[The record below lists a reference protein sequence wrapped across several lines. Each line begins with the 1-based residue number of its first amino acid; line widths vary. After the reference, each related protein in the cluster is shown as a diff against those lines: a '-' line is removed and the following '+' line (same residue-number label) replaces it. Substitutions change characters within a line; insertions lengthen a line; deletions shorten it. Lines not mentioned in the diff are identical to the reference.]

1 MAQIEKISEYQ
12 ASSMIVDDDDEKSAE
27 SSSCSVVSDRFEVFS
42 GMRMLRLEDDSF
54 EYEIV
59 KKNFAV
65 GMESAGVEAVKV
77 VAIHKN
83 LHSGWTRRA
92 RYETFRIFE
101 KAVAQKCGGNANII
115 GYGWYGGSR
124 DEICEIL
131 LHGFSG
137 CTRSGSH
144 GVGIHLFS
152 NDYSF
157 DG

>member
-1 MAQIEKISEYQ
+1 
-12 ASSMIVDDDDEKSAE
+12 MIVGDDDEKSGE
-27 SSSCSVVSDRFEVFS
+27 SSSSSSSSVAWDGFEVFR
-42 GMRMLRLEDDSF
+42 GMRMLRLEEDSF

-65 GMESAGVEAVKV
+65 GMEPAGVDANV

-101 KAVAQKCGGNANII
+101 KAVAHKCGGNANII

-124 DEICEIL
+124 DEISEIL

-137 CTRSGSH
+137 CTHSVSH